1 MSMFIEN
8 VKKFLWCMVF
18 APEVVM
24 DRYEDI
30 YEEIYKD
37 SDIKETDISKIQST
51 VLAKYPDLK
60 FGREEPCADTK
71 GIDMGTKNPI
81 IRDILI
87 ERCYAAV
94 YEEEHCIEKAIK
106 LLKTPDDG
114 YEDAVRRLVG
124 GLREIG
130 FSYEE
135 GNYLRATCNL
145 RPVAL
150 LLERLWAEF
159 ETQKED
165 EVDDDVTP
173 EAIFQE
179 EAKVEPIITSV
190 SKAKVITV
198 PTLLENIEPMR
209 FIFSNGNFSRFEKLG
224 NVDNEIIALQNE
236 ISKLR
241 KIQEVGA
248 KLNSSG
254 ITSEY
259 VIQNQESLRKFVE
272 ATDSL
277 TAISM

>member
-1 MSMFIEN
+1 MSIFLEN
-8 VKKFLWCMVF
+8 VKKFLWCLVY
-18 APEVVM
+18 APEVAF
-24 DRYEDI
+24 DRYEEI
-30 YEEIYKD
+30 YEEIYKN
-37 SDIKETDISKIQST
+37 SEVKETDIDKIQNHIW
-51 VLAKYPDLK
+51 AQYPDFD
-60 FGREEPCADTK
+60 FGRVEPYLDTK
-71 GIDMGTKNPI
+71 GVDMGTKNHI
-81 IRDILI
+81 IRDTLI

-94 YEEEHCIEKAIK
+94 FEEEHCIEKAIK

-114 YEDAVRRLVG
+114 FEDSTRRLVG

-130 FSYEE
+130 FSYDE

-159 ETQKED
+159 EAHKQD
-165 EVDDDVTP
+165 EIDDEATP
-173 EAIFQE
+173 EAISQE
-179 EAKVEPIITSV
+179 EAKVEPIIAAIP
-190 SKAKVITV
+190 KAKVITV

-224 NVDNEIIALQNE
+224 NVDNEILALQNE

-248 KLNSSG
+248 KLNDSG

-259 VIQNQESLRKFVE
+259 VIQNQESLRKLVE

-277 TAISM
+277 TAIS